1 MESPKLSQIVGRGGR
16 PAIVDMTVAQ
26 VRDID
31 PGFCQRLQ
39 GLGLTEPVLC
49 GEYLHRTL
57 EELARA
63 EHLDVRM
70 LLTAV
75 ESGPTIKD
83 QPAQAHTAGP
93 REWPG
98 PRLAA
103 STAHLNLADEIE
115 RLRSEPAWKE
125 FDRNAKTLVKNPELR
140 VVLLALKSGA
150 RLEQHWAAGPITIQA
165 LAGRLRVHLPDHT
178 VDVAVGEL
186 AAIAPGTRHA
196 VEALEPSVFLL
207 TIALAAPSRELQD
220 HPKVEVAK

>member
-1 MESPKLSQIVGRGGR
+1 MSQIVGRGGR

-26 VRDID
+26 VRDLD

-70 LLTAV
+70 LLAAV
-75 ESGPTIKD
+75 GSGPTVQD
-83 QPAQAHTAGP
+83 QPTHTHTAGL

-115 RLRSEPAWKE
+115 QLRAEPAWKE

-165 LAGRLRVHLPDHT
+165 LAGWLRVHLPEHT
-178 VDVAVGEL
+178 LDMQAGEL
-186 AAIAPGTRHA
+186 AAIAQATRHD

-207 TIALAAPSRELQD
+207 TIAALPAASSEPQD
-220 HPKVEVAK
+220 HHKGEAIT